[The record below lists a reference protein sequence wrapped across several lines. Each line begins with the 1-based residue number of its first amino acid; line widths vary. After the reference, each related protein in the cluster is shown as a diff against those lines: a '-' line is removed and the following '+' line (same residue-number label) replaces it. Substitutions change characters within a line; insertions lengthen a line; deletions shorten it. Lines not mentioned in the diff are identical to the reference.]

1 MKKLKNIALML
12 SIGALTATLPY
23 TSYSTQ
29 ALPINDV
36 NEKEIKAPLD
46 IFNLENKNTKRNQ
59 KEEMAEVL
67 VNLYN
72 KYNDI
77 FKKGIEI
84 NDIRNSNLYFNITK
98 QKSEIKDLINEII
111 NYPYS
116 VVNSKI
122 EQDFLKSNILF
133 CYLTNQYIQNK
144 NLNELLEFEDIEV
157 IKDELINIFEI
168 VNYSSQ
174 AIENSKGNYFSANLN
189 DSINKL
195 NNLINKISDFDSL
208 KSNIGDFKKIIND
221 IQLEINLTLS
231 KYINT

>member
-1 MKKLKNIALML
+1 MKKLKKLALVL
-12 SIGALTATLPY
+12 SIGALTTTLPY
-23 TSYSTQ
+23 TSYNIQ
-29 ALPINDV
+29 ALPINDI

-46 IFNLENKNTKRNQ
+46 IFNLENKNTRRNQ
-59 KEEMAEVL
+59 KEEMAEIL

-72 KYNDI
+72 KYNEI

-84 NDIRNSNLYFNITK
+84 NDVKNSNLYFNITK

-133 CYLTNQYIQNK
+133 CYLTNQYIQSK
-144 NLNELLEFEDIEV
+144 NLNELLDLEHINE
-157 IKDELINIFEI
+157 IKDELINISEI
-168 VNYSSQ
+168 VIHCSK
-174 AIENSKGNYFSANLN
+174 AIENSKGNYFNINLN

-195 NNLINKISDFDSL
+195 NNLINETEDFDFFE
-208 KSNIGDFKKIIND
+208 SNIENFKKIIND
-221 IQLEINLTLS
+221 IHLEINSTLD
-231 KYINT
+231 KYIHI